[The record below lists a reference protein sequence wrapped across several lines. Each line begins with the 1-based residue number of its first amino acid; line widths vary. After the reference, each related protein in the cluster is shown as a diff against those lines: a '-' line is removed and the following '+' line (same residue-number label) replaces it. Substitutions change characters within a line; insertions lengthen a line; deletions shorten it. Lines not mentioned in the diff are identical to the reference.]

1 MGAFTALVLEEDGGS
16 AIKTL
21 DDDAL
26 PEGGVTVAVDYS
38 SLNYKDGMVL
48 NGLGN
53 LVKSYPHV
61 PGIDFAGTVEES
73 ESLDFKPG
81 DEVILTGWRVGET
94 HWGGY
99 ATRARVRP
107 EWLVPLPQGL
117 TLRRTMAIGTAGFTA
132 MAAVM
137 ALEEHGLKAGGE
149 RQVLVTGAAGGVG
162 GVAVAL
168 LSNLG
173 HRVAASTGRSEAH
186 AYLKDLGAAAII
198 ERTELETPPKGPLG
212 KERWAGAIDTV
223 GGSTLATVLAGLA
236 SWASCAA
243 VGLAAG
249 SKLETTLIPFL
260 LRGVNLLGMASASCP
275 HERRLKVWKRLAADM
290 PLDKLDSITTVAPLT
305 QVTALGGKILQGQ
318 VRGRTVIDVRGAG

>member
-198 ERTELETPPKGPLG
+198 ERTELETPPAERRAVLEAFNRSEIKVVVTSRVLNEGVDMPAASVGIVLSGSSSVREHVQRLGRILRRQEG
-212 KERWAGAIDTV
+212 KEA
-223 GGSTLATVLAGLA
+223 VLYE
-236 SWASCAA
+236 
-243 VGLAAG
+243 VITR
-249 SKLETTLIPFL
+249 ETSEEIT
-260 LRGVNLLGMASASCP
+260 S
-275 HERRLKVWKRLAADM
+275 ERRRDHDAY
-290 PLDKLDSITTVAPLT
+290 
-305 QVTALGGKILQGQ
+305 
-318 VRGRTVIDVRGAG
+318 R